1 MPSLTC
7 VGRNTTLDKRR
18 FRDEFSYMKNKTL
31 FTIVFTPLLLLG
43 WILLSRVPPSLLPST
58 SIEAPKENFLAP
70 DIVLESYIGADVSL
84 SNLHGKPI
92 ILNFWASW
100 CPPCRAEMPDFQ
112 EAWEEYQGTDLQIIS
127 VNSTQQDS
135 LPAISSFVAAHNI
148 EFPIL
153 LDTNGNASASYQ
165 VHSLPSTFFINRDGI
180 ITKIII
186 GGPIPLSLLRIQA
199 DLLLQD

>member
-1 MPSLTC
+1 
-7 VGRNTTLDKRR
+7 
-18 FRDEFSYMKNKTL
+18 MKNKALLTAV
-31 FTIVFTPLLLLG
+31 IVPLLLLF
-43 WILLSRVPPSLLPST
+43 WMVASRVPQSLLPST
-58 SIEAPKENFLAP
+58 SIESPKENFLAP
-70 DIVLESYIGADVSL
+70 DIVLDTLSGSEVSL
-84 SNLHGKPI
+84 AGLHGKPI

-112 EAWEEYQGTDLQIIS
+112 EAWQEYQKTDLQIIS
-127 VNSTQQDS
+127 VNSTHQDS
-135 LPAISSFVAAHNI
+135 LPAINSFITTHKI

-153 LDTNGNASASYQ
+153 LDTDGSTSAAYQ
-165 VHSLPSTFFINRDGI
+165 IHSLPSTFFINRSGI